1 MVEVLSRHVVVD
13 SQVCEDGLTFRWTR
27 VCVADVL
34 DQVASGLAWETIID
48 ERGGAISKDAIA
60 DALRLAREAL
70 LVHVEQPLYE
80 AGKRDP
86 SKVAELGRYIVADP
100 GICHGRLTFRGRR
113 VFVAD
118 VLGDVIDEYWWQ
130 TISEDWLGLP
140 KEAISEAVCLARAAL
155 LEHWQEL
162 LQPPET

>member
-13 SQVCEDGLTFRWTR
+13 PQVCQDGLTFRWTR

-80 AGKRDP
+80 
-86 SKVAELGRYIVADP
+86 
-100 GICHGRLTFRGRR
+100 
-113 VFVAD
+113 
-118 VLGDVIDEYWWQ
+118 
-130 TISEDWLGLP
+130 
-140 KEAISEAVCLARAAL
+140 
-155 LEHWQEL
+155 
-162 LQPPET
+162 